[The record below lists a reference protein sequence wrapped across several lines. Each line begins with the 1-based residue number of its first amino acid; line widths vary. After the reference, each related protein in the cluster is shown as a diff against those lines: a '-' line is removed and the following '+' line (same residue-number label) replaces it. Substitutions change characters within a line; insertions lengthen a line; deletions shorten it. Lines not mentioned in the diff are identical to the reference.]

1 MFLEPPTTLPHNS
14 AFACL
19 GAGAE
24 LGGHR
29 VGASK
34 GGAGRAE
41 EAGREEESPPVMD
54 LFTLEYHPAI
64 TEVWGGDG
72 PLTLTSALG
81 LRARSALPSL

>member
-14 AFACL
+14 AFAGL

-41 EAGREEESPPVMD
+41 EAG
-54 LFTLEYHPAI
+54 
-64 TEVWGGDG
+64 
-72 PLTLTSALG
+72 
-81 LRARSALPSL
+81 

>member
-1 MFLEPPTTLPHNS
+1 MHQLFKKVFVEPPTTLSHNS
-14 AFACL
+14 AFAGL

-41 EAGREEESPPVMD
+41 EASREEENPPVMD
-54 LFTLEYHPAI
+54 LFTLEYHH
-64 TEVWGGDG
+64 TNQE
-72 PLTLTSALG
+72 ALS
-81 LRARSALPSL
+81 RDFPSSPVAQT

>member
-41 EAGREEESPPVMD
+41 ESPPVMD
-54 LFTLEYHPAI
+54 LFTLEYHH
-64 TEVWGGDG
+64 TNQE
-72 PLTLTSALG
+72 ALS
-81 LRARSALPSL
+81 RDFPSSPVAQT